1 MKIMILFENY
11 KSKFFEVYNIQQPFL
26 DIYIRN
32 LMHVENVEVEIVVHF
47 LKDLDRLRE
56 RSLL

>member
-1 MKIMILFENY
+1 MILFENY